1 MNENQNQ
8 NYTNLGGVLLAWYW
22 CLIVGGVLSLISMAI
37 PALISIAASFIIGVV
52 YAIGALVTIVTVCV
66 SAVFN
71 IKAAQQLKARNP
83 QFFDTFVMGMFISIG
98 GGIVANLLQIRGA
111 YSISSFVTGT
121 ISSIIGVT
129 ISLCI
134 CVMYFSKSVRAKTY
148 FGGYP
153 LHNSQYWNW
162 IKLLP
167 DFIISDVMP
176 DPSKMQ
182 QMGSSVQQ
190 PTTPPQEV
198 QSIEPASEEQ
208 PNTQSQEAQATES
221 APEESVDSNSKE

>member
-1 MNENQNQ
+1 MNENQK
-8 NYTNLGGVLLAWYW
+8 YLNLGGVLLAWYW
-22 CLIVGGVLSLISMAI
+22 CLIVGGVLTLIGI
-37 PALISIAASFIIGVV
+37 VPALISIVASFVVGVV
-52 YAIGALVTIVTVCV
+52 YAIGALVIIVSVCV

-83 QFFDTFVMGMFISIG
+83 QFFDTFLVGMFISVG
-98 GGIVANLLQIRGA
+98 GGIVSNLLQIRGV
-111 YSISSFVTGT
+111 YGISGFITAT
-121 ISSIIGVT
+121 ISSIIGAT
-129 ISLCI
+129 ISLGICI
-134 CVMYFSKSVRAKTY
+134 MYFSKSVRVKTY
-148 FGGYP
+148 FGGCP

-190 PTTPPQEV
+190 PTTPPQEA
-198 QSIEPASEEQ
+198 QATAPSSEEQ
-208 PNTQSQEAQATES
+208 SSTQSQQVQATES
-221 APEESVDSNSKE
+221 APKE